1 MNNEQVVGLIV
12 ASAGVR
18 EATTVSHL
26 TTRAMREAE
35 RRRKDRREW
44 TREWTAVVWVKS
56 PCDFP
61 TENRRRALVLL
72 YGLSR
77 VGKKGTRDKVL

>member
-1 MNNEQVVGLIV
+1 MVGGNDCV
-12 ASAGVR
+12 TSDYWSDARSR
-18 EATTVSHL
+18 EKKEGQARMDL
-26 TTRAMREAE
+26 
-35 RRRKDRREW
+35 
-44 TREWTAVVWVKS
+44 VVWVKS

-77 VGKKGTRDKVL
+77 VGKRGTRDKVL